1 MKLLK
6 LSLIAMLMA
15 LVLLSCKEDSTGP
28 VDDDEEFTII
38 TELQPLNLVIE
49 TYRDDKIIDSV
60 RIYKEISEMLPDGI
74 YYWSEYLTNQKV
86 MNLRFFHHPESV
98 SEFDLYLEFES
109 KSFRKGSFNLNPL
122 PSIPYPNYNNP
133 ILNSNY
139 YVDSGNLLIKEI
151 KHFENTE
158 GQYFI
163 SGEINV
169 IFKKPEN
176 ENYTTS
182 VKVIYENMS
191 IYLKTYE

>member
-1 MKLLK
+1 
-6 LSLIAMLMA
+6 
-15 LVLLSCKEDSTGP
+15 
-28 VDDDEEFTII
+28 
-38 TELQPLNLVIE
+38 
-49 TYRDDKIIDSV
+49 
-60 RIYKEISEMLPDGI
+60 
-74 YYWSEYLTNQKV
+74 
-86 MNLRFFHHPESV
+86 PESV

-109 KSFRKGSFNLNPL
+109 NSFRKGSFNLNPL
-122 PSIPYPNYNNP
+122 PSISYPNYNNP

-139 YVDSGNLLIKEI
+139 YADSGNLLIKEI

-169 IFKKPEN
+169 IFKKLEN